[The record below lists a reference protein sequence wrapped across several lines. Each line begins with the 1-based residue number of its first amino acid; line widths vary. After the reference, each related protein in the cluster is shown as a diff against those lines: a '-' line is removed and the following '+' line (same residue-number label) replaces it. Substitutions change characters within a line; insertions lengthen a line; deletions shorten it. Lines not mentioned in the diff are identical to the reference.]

1 MANTDNIR
9 RINNQGFVLIPQ
21 KIYRDMGLKDGD
33 VLEFIPNYNN
43 KEIVIRPYKKS
54 FEQCAIDWYHNH
66 SVELNKCD
74 FFTEESYTFCIT
86 HFPYTPSRA
95 GFAKRNAKDKWDFR
109 IGKVAAYA
117 NAMGRNLNKMIGY
130 EG

>member
-1 MANTDNIR
+1 MANTKNIR
-9 RINNQGFVLIPQ
+9 RINNQGFVFIPK

-33 VLEFIPNYNN
+33 MLEFIPNYN
-43 KEIVIRPYKKS
+43 KEIVIRPYRKF
-54 FEQCAIDWYHNH
+54 FEQCAVDWWDSHPMEMNC
-66 SVELNKCD
+66 CD
-74 FFTEESYTFCIT
+74 FFTKNEYTFCIT
-86 HFPYTPSRA
+86 HFPNTPTRA
-95 GFAKRNAKDKWDFR
+95 GFSKRNAKDVWDSR

>member
-1 MANTDNIR
+1 MANTKNIR

-21 KIYRDMGLKDGD
+21 KIYHNMGLKDGD

-43 KEIVIRPYKKS
+43 KEIVIRLYKKS
-54 FEQCAIDWYHNH
+54 FGQCAIEWYDSHP
-66 SVELNKCD
+66 VEMNRCD
-74 FFTEESYTFCIT
+74 FLTEDEYTFCIT
-86 HFPYTPSRA
+86 HFPNTPTRA
-95 GFAKRNAKDKWDFR
+95 GFAKRNAKDAWNSY